1 MTSMWPSAVASLDD
15 SLALLD
21 ESLRKLQAANA
32 VDIADILEQFKVAAD
47 SARNLHA
54 MISAELPEASWQNRR
69 ELDALIEEQMEKT
82 STVASGILASKPG
95 SESCDGTYQL

>member
-32 VDIADILEQFKVAAD
+32 VDIAEILEQFKTAAD

-54 MISAELPEASWQNRR
+54 LVSAELPEASWQNRR
-69 ELDALIEEQMEKT
+69 ELDALIEEQMEKS
-82 STVASGILASKPG
+82 STVAGGIFT
-95 SESCDGTYQL
+95 SEPSQGSCDGTYQF

>member
-32 VDIADILEQFKVAAD
+32 VDIADILEQFKTAAE

-69 ELDALIEEQMEKT
+69 ELDALIEEQLERA
-82 STVASGILASKPG
+82 STVAGGILASEAGPAPF
-95 SESCDGTYQL
+95 DGTYQL